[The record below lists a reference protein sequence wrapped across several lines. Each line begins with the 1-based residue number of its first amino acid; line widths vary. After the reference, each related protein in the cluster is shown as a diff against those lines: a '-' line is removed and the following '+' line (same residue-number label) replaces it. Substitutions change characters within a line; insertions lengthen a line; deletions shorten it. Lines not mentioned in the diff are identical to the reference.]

1 MAIGPD
7 IDAKFDEALR
17 AYLRKHR
24 DRGDGCPDSA
34 IVAAYFEQSLD
45 EHEARELEEHFA
57 QCASCQSELALLAS
71 LDDPAT
77 GVPASSSPASEAA
90 IAAASRHDERA
101 VRSDLDD
108 APPAVE
114 LRSEQ
119 LEPITEPTETAA
131 THAED
136 EPDEVDEL
144 DVDRPSEEP
153 PLFVHVPRRSRWGWV
168 APTALAATAV
178 IAVSV
183 TYRFARDETSRRAL
197 EPRADRR
204 ANELAP
210 PELGP
215 KQAPPAGV
223 VEEPRSRVEASN
235 APPQQLDELA
245 KSEPAPMAGGAVAS
259 GATAA
264 EKKDESRLAAK
275 PSADAS
281 SAVPAAR
288 AKAAAP
294 STEVF
299 APSAPEALQDKE
311 RDRGE
316 QAAGANG
323 AREEAPSSAVG
334 GAAAGHGVI
343 AVTSPTN
350 RLLAWR
356 FSGAAIE
363 RSDDGGETWQ
373 PQASPA
379 PAAILAASAPNGEVC
394 WAVGKGGIVIR
405 TLDGRNWQ
413 VLKAPTTADLVQ
425 ASASNESS
433 AIVKSADGHQFSTTD
448 GGATW
453 SER

>member
-17 AYLRKHR
+17 AYLRKHG

-45 EHEARELEEHFA
+45 DHEARELEEHFA

-77 GVPASSSPASEAA
+77 GVPASEAT
-90 IAAASRHDERA
+90 IAAASRHDEQA
-101 VRSDLDD
+101 VKSDLDD
-108 APPAVE
+108 ARPAVE

-119 LEPITEPTETAA
+119 LEPITERTETEA

-136 EPDEVDEL
+136 EPDEIDEL
-144 DVDRPSEEP
+144 AVDRPREEP
-153 PLFVHVPRRSRWGWV
+153 PPFVHVPRRPRWGWV
-168 APTALAATAV
+168 APTALAATAI

-210 PELGP
+210 AELGQ

-223 VEEPRSRVEASN
+223 VEEPRARMEAPN

-245 KSEPAPMAGGAVAS
+245 KSEPAPMAGGAVAP

-264 EKKDESRLAAK
+264 EKKDASGLAAK

-281 SAVPAAR
+281 SALPAAR

-294 STEVF
+294 ATEVF
-299 APSAPEALQDKE
+299 APNAPEALQDNE

-334 GAAAGHGVI
+334 GATAGHGVI

-350 RLLAWR
+350 RLLEWR
-356 FSGAAIE
+356 FSGTTIE

-379 PAAILAASAPNGEVC
+379 PAAILAASAPNGLVC
-394 WAVGKGGIVIR
+394 WAVGKGGTVIR

-413 VLKAPTTADLVQ
+413 LLKAPSTADLVQ

-433 AIVKSADGHQFSTTD
+433 VIVKSTDGHQFSTTD
-448 GGATW
+448 GAATW